1 MIWMKSSHHGRDKP
15 DADLDDLPIYWES
28 PEAAKLFGF
37 DYKDGEGDDVF
48 DGLTVRVRVSSI
60 IGIFF
65 FYPRVDL
72 LQLIPIL
79 C

>member
-37 DYKDGEGDDVF
+37 DYKDGEGDNVF
-48 DGLTVRVRVSSI
+48 DGLTVRVK
-60 IGIFF
+60 
-65 FYPRVDL
+65 
-72 LQLIPIL
+72 IL
-79 C
+79 TRGDKE